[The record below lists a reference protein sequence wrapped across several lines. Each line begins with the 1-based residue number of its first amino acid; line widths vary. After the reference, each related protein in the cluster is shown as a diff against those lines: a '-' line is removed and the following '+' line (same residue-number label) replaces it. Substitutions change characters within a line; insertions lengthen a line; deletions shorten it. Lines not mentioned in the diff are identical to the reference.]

1 MSKNSIKRVV
11 VLGATSGI
19 AQPLLRMLA
28 RDGKEFLLVARSQE
42 RLDAVRN
49 DLLARGADR
58 VLAFEADL
66 VGSPDL
72 VVSFAIECFP
82 GFDTLLL
89 AYGTMQNPAICKTSA
104 EQAASELQTNLV
116 SVVRLLTLFAL
127 YFEQRRSGT
136 IAVITSVAGDRGR
149 SSNYVYGAA
158 KGGLTIF
165 LQGLRGRM
173 HRLGVR
179 VLTIKPGPVSTAMTA
194 ELPRLPF
201 MATPESVAAEI
212 YDSLENSRSDV
223 IYTPKKW
230 RWIMAAL
237 RLIPEKIFKRIEI

>member
-19 AQPLLRMLA
+19 AQALLRMMA

-49 DLLARGADR
+49 DLLARGAAG
-58 VLAFEADL
+58 VLTFEADL
-66 VGSPDL
+66 VQSAEL
-72 VVSFAIECFP
+72 VRSFATQCFP
-82 GFDTLLL
+82 DFDTLLL
-89 AYGTMQNPAICKTSA
+89 AYGTMQNPAICTTSA

-149 SSNYVYGAA
+149 PSNYVYGAA

-179 VLTIKPGPVSTAMTA
+179 VLTIKPGPVATAMTA
-194 ELPRLPF
+194 ELPRIPF
-201 MATPESVAAEI
+201 IATPESVAAQI

-237 RLIPEKIFKRIEI
+237 RLIPEKIFKRVEI

>member
-1 MSKNSIKRVV
+1 M

-19 AQPLLRMLA
+19 AQPLLRMMA
-28 RDGKEFLLVARSQE
+28 GDGKEFLLVARSQE

-66 VGSPDL
+66 VHSADL
-72 VVSFAIECFP
+72 VVSFATECFP
-82 GFDTLLL
+82 DFDTLLL
-89 AYGTMQNPAICKTSA
+89 AYGTMQDSAICKTSA
-104 EQAASELQTNLV
+104 EHAASELHTNLV
-116 SVVRLLTLFAL
+116 SAVQLLTLFAL
-127 YFEQRRSGT
+127 HFKQRRSGT

-149 SSNYVYGAA
+149 QTNYVYGAA

-173 HRLGVR
+173 HRHGVR
-179 VLTIKPGPVSTAMTA
+179 VLTIKPGPVATAMTA
-194 ELPRLPF
+194 ELPRIPF
-201 MATPESVAAEI
+201 MATPESVAAQI

-237 RLIPEKIFKRIEI
+237 RLVPEKIFKRVEI